1 MRSDDA
7 WGAVAEL
14 GALHHGAFT
23 RRQATP
29 LGITARDIRRL
40 VVARL
45 LDEPAR
51 GVLRFTAAPVTWH
64 QQLFIATEAGAGGY
78 AAAVRAAGRL
88 HHVDGLHRNRT
99 LEVIGQLGRG
109 RIGRGDV
116 IQHWTTYLPK
126 QDLVEIEGIKST
138 GLARTVCD
146 LCDELDTDDAVRVLD
161 DFERRGASLNWLRL
175 TGERLHRPGQRGTGV
190 VLRLLDRRQVGG
202 RVPDSW
208 FERLVE
214 KCVAIPGLPP
224 WERQY
229 IVRDTVGRFI
239 AKPDLSCPQLRL
251 AVEAHSREFH
261 FGARPE
267 AFDQRRDNRL
277 AALGW
282 DVRYVGWYD
291 TEDPA
296 AVAEM
301 LEVIARRRAA
311 MLGVPLPWV
320 A

>member
-23 RRQATP
+23 RRQATL
-29 LGITARDIRRL
+29 LGISARDIQRLIRARL
-40 VVARL
+40 V
-45 LDEPAR
+45 DEPAR
-51 GVLRFTAAPVTWH
+51 GVLRFSAAPATWH
-64 QQLFIATEAGAGGY
+64 QELFIATVCGSGGF
-78 AAAVRAAGRL
+78 AAAVRAAARL
-88 HHVDGLHRNRT
+88 HHIDGFRRNPT
-99 LEVIGQLGRG
+99 LEIVGQLGRG
-109 RIGRGDV
+109 RIGIGGV
-116 IQHWTTYLPK
+116 VQHWTTYLPK
-126 QDLVEIEGIKST
+126 QDLVVLEGISST

-146 LCDELDTDDAVRVLD
+146 LCAEIGADEAVRVLD
-161 DFERRGASLNWLRL
+161 DFERRGANLNWLRL
-175 TGERLHRPGQRGTGV
+175 TAERLHRPGQRGTGV

-214 KCVAIPGLPP
+214 RCVAIPGLPP
-224 WERQY
+224 WERRY
-229 IVRDTVGRFI
+229 VVRDDAGRFV
-239 AKPDLSCPQLRL
+239 AEPDLACPALRL

-261 FGARPE
+261 FGSRPE

-277 AALGW
+277 GAQGW

-296 AVAEM
+296 MVADM

-311 MLGVPLPWV
+311 MLGVQLPWV